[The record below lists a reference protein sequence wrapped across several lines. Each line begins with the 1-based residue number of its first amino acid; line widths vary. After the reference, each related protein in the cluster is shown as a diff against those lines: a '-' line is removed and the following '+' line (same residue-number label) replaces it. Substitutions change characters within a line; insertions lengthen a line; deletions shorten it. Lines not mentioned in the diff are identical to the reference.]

1 MGSKARS
8 AAKVKLNSFDDL
20 FGDVQKGTGEQITY
34 AKLADL
40 HTFKGHPLPH
50 FGVWQKI
57 QSGITAP
64 KRYYPQKPPL
74 ARVQFWKHS
83 KRSRSTG
90 GDEMNM
96 IELKD
101 QIDILKTDMDGLTAL
116 VHTFLEGIRS
126 ESVSID
132 EIINATAALYML
144 VEVIA
149 ERMES
154 IKNDLDSISSSSE

>member
-1 MGSKARS
+1 
-8 AAKVKLNSFDDL
+8 
-20 FGDVQKGTGEQITY
+20 
-34 AKLADL
+34 
-40 HTFKGHPLPH
+40 
-50 FGVWQKI
+50 
-57 QSGITAP
+57 
-64 KRYYPQKPPL
+64 
-74 ARVQFWKHS
+74 
-83 KRSRSTG
+83 
-90 GDEMNM
+90 MNM

-116 VHTFLEGIRS
+116 VYTFLEGIRS

>member
-1 MGSKARS
+1 
-8 AAKVKLNSFDDL
+8 
-20 FGDVQKGTGEQITY
+20 
-34 AKLADL
+34 
-40 HTFKGHPLPH
+40 
-50 FGVWQKI
+50 
-57 QSGITAP
+57 
-64 KRYYPQKPPL
+64 
-74 ARVQFWKHS
+74 
-83 KRSRSTG
+83 
-90 GDEMNM
+90 MNM